1 MASENRREFIR
12 YAAKILHEW
21 NGHPEIFSLPHKKE
35 KF

>member
-21 NGHPEIFSLPHKKE
+21 NGHENKNHKNFS
-35 KF
+35 